1 MSEDLPSFFDDNP
14 GDMIREHRMQYLMVN
29 AVARRVRQL
38 QLGERAQALPP
49 DGIRDPLHIA
59 RQEFLEDKLDIIPKQ
74 MFAPSEQDAEQP
86 LDVAG
91 DYDDLALDVSNFGD
105 EEI

>member
-1 MSEDLPSFFDDNP
+1 MSDAIPSFFNENP
-14 GDMIREHRMQYLMVN
+14 GDMIREHRLQYLMVN

-49 DGIRDPLHIA
+49 DGNRDPLHIA
-59 RQEFLEDKLDIIPKQ
+59 RQEFLEDKLDVMPKLPV
-74 MFAPSEQDAEQP
+74 ALADENVEEV

-91 DYDDLALDVSNFGD
+91 DYDDLGIGDDFGD